1 MLRWAKCFIILFTNI
16 FPAWIIRNNDIV
28 QNSVHSSHLLDHRG
42 KQENDELILLEL
54 LHQNLNWYV
63 NMRCLSWNWKC
74 SSPNERILTI
84 GLLMARHTFASI
96 SASSWWWEFSLT
108 VEAQSSHQNDDEDY
122 AASPHAMQSQ
132 VFNKLTRFSPVIW
145 NKLIIF
151 SSASNAVEMLTND
164 LHFIFTFEYANDGT

>member
-1 MLRWAKCFIILFTNI
+1 MKN
-16 FPAWIIRNNDIV
+16 
-28 QNSVHSSHLLDHRG
+28 HRG

-145 NKLIIF
+145 NKLIMRF
-151 SSASNAVEMLTND
+151 FFVGEWCRWNVDEWFA
-164 LHFIFTFEYANDGT
+164 LHFHIWIRKRWHITAFHYDYDYDYALVF